1 VKFVLWFDS
10 AASSQDESDREYCG
24 VFAGAEG
31 GLSATS
37 LSIYPFLREVTQ
49 HIVHAALHGEV
60 ALEASSSL
68 PKSASTSKTP
78 VKLSVFSGHDTVIA
92 PVLAGLGVYRD
103 NLCKWPGYA
112 SSIVFELWQPVQNG
126 TAGMAPPLQPVTTA
140 LRGLSKVF
148 PSFAKPSGAELSV
161 QGQTNYATS
170 FVRVY
175 FNGEDVTQRIP
186 ACIEERARPPGE
198 QSLQGMYKAQVREK
212 GLSLCSLDALVS
224 QVAGLI
230 DPHATI
236 TQACAQV

>member
-1 VKFVLWFDS
+1 MCV
-10 AASSQDESDREYCG
+10 QDESDHEYCG
-24 VFAGAEG
+24 VFAGSEG

-60 ALEASSSL
+60 PLEASTSL
-68 PKSASTSKTP
+68 PKSVSLSKTP

-112 SSIVFELWQPVQNG
+112 SNIVFELWQPVHNG
-126 TAGMAPPLQPVTTA
+126 TAGMAPPLQPVTTG
-140 LRGLSKVF
+140 LRGLAKVF
-148 PSFAKPSGAELSV
+148 PGFAKPSGAELSV
-161 QGQTNYATS
+161 KGRTHYASS

-186 ACIEERARPPGE
+186 TCIEERARAFGE
-198 QSLQGMYKAQVREK
+198 QSLEGMLRQQVRER

-224 QVAGLI
+224 QVSSLI

-236 TQACAQV
+236 TAACAQV